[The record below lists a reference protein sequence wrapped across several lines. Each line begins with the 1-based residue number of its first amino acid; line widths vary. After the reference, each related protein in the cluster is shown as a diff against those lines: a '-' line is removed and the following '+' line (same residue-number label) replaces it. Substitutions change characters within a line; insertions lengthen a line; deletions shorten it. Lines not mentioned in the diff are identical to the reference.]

1 MNIELPTPQKIRAAE
16 RISRDRIDS
25 TKQIKTWLFIIA
37 TITALLYTGLTSY
50 ALIYRMT
57 EHRGQI
63 LANIAAATGILLTD
77 GMLLYWT
84 LIAFR
89 KADSSAQ
96 RITAGIMAAITVT
109 AIAVF
114 GIGEQML
121 ADGFVAALQMRYIVT
136 GFVVAQIVGIAVYE
150 LTSYDAKLSM
160 TTYKTNM
167 RTVQLLDTA
176 KAEEAD
182 SFADVILAEAQKRA
196 TFAHLLANQVRQSQL
211 APPPNQDDPAI
222 NLIQPTPNGS
232 KPSPKAPHVPKK
244 KTRIM

>member
-1 MNIELPTPQKIRAAE
+1 
-16 RISRDRIDS
+16 
-25 TKQIKTWLFIIA
+25 
-37 TITALLYTGLTSY
+37 
-50 ALIYRMT
+50 
-57 EHRGQI
+57 
-63 LANIAAATGILLTD
+63 
-77 GMLLYWT
+77 
-84 LIAFR
+84 
-89 KADSSAQ
+89 
-96 RITAGIMAAITVT
+96 MAAITVT

-121 ADGFVAALQMRYIVT
+121 ADGFVAALQMHYIVT

-182 SFADVILAEAQKRA
+182 SFADVILAEVQKRA

-211 APPPNQDDPAI
+211 TPLPI
-222 NLIQPTPNGS
+222 KMTQPST
-232 KPSPKAPHVPKK
+232 
-244 KTRIM
+244 